1 MSESADILEAIKQ
14 RFADRK
20 YLAPEEPPR
29 IPGQGDGD
37 QKPLGGLPPPPT
49 QEDVDD
55 IEELYE
61 ESREY
66 MESAKDKLQTRKSS
80 VAQSYIKS
88 VRHSSWGWLF
98 QSTIVRN
105 TILLQLFRVVILT
118 TRLGLPM

>member
-20 YLAPEEPPR
+20 HLAPEEPPR
-29 IPGQGDGD
+29 ITGQGDGDGD

-66 MESAKDKLQTRKSS
+66 MESAKDKLQTRKL
-80 VAQSYIKS
+80 IC
-88 VRHSSWGWLF
+88 R
-98 QSTIVRN
+98 
-105 TILLQLFRVVILT
+105 TILL
-118 TRLGLPM
+118 

>member
-29 IPGQGDGD
+29 TTGQGDGD

-49 QEDVDD
+49 HEDVDD

-66 MESAKDKLQTRKSS
+66 MESAKDKLQTRK
-80 VAQSYIKS
+80 
-88 VRHSSWGWLF
+88 
-98 QSTIVRN
+98 
-105 TILLQLFRVVILT
+105 
-118 TRLGLPM
+118 

>member
-29 IPGQGDGD
+29 ITGQGDGDGD

-49 QEDVDD
+49 HEDVDD

-80 VAQSYIKS
+80 VAQYY
-88 VRHSSWGWLF
+88 L
-98 QSTIVRN
+98 
-105 TILLQLFRVVILT
+105 
-118 TRLGLPM
+118 

>member
-29 IPGQGDGD
+29 TTGQGDGD

-80 VAQSYIKS
+80 IAQYYLYVCLALKLGLALS
-88 VRHSSWGWLF
+88 
-98 QSTIVRN
+98 STIVRN
-105 TILLQLFRVVILT
+105 TILLRLFVILT
-118 TRLGLPM
+118 TRSGLPM